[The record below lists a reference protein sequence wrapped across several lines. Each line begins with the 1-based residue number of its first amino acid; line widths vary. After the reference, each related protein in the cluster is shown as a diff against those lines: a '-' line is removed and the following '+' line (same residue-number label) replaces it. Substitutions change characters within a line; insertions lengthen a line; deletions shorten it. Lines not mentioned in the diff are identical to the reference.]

1 MLRIIGGEQKG
12 RRLKM
17 IRDPKIRPMPAKLR
31 EALFNIIKDKIP
43 GSFCLDGFAG
53 SGAVGLEA
61 LSRGA
66 ARVFFIEEYGPAV
79 KIISHNIEKCGY
91 QDRTRIIQEEFNRG
105 VIRLAK
111 EKCRFDLI
119 FIDPPY
125 ELLKERNPL
134 KVVKKRGILKPDGFI
149 VLRHFNKIT
158 PDLRLFE
165 RYRWFRCGDDII
177 SFFRYRSED
186 KKELENLSEESEKR
200 GENSEL
206 AEEKLKKETNG
217 S

>member
-17 IRDPKIRPMPAKLR
+17 IRDPKVRPMPAKLR
-31 EALFNIIKDKIP
+31 ATLFNIIMDKIP

-66 ARVFFIEEYGPAV
+66 ARVYFIEEYGPAV
-79 KIISHNIEKCGY
+79 KIIRHNIERCGF
-91 QDRTRIIQEEFNRG
+91 QDRTRILQEEFNRA

-111 EKCRFDLI
+111 EKHKFDII

-125 ELLKERNPL
+125 ELLRERNPL
-134 KVVKKRGILKPDGFI
+134 KVVKKRGILKPEGFI

-165 RYRWFRCGDDII
+165 RYRLVRCGDDVI
-177 SFFRYRSED
+177 SFFRYYSDEKIKNNR
-186 KKELENLSEESEKR
+186 ENLLEGKGEKEKMGKE
-200 GENSEL
+200 GENL
-206 AEEKLKKETNG
+206 
-217 S
+217 

>member
-1 MLRIIGGEQKG
+1 MIG
-12 RRLKM
+12 
-17 IRDPKIRPMPAKLR
+17 DPKVRPMPAKLR

-43 GSFCLDGFAG
+43 GSICLDGFAG

-79 KIISHNIEKCGY
+79 KIIRHNIDRCGF
-91 QDRTRIIQEEFNRG
+91 QDRTRVLQEEFNRG
-105 VIRLAK
+105 VIRLAR

-134 KVVKKRGILKPDGFI
+134 KVVKKRGVLKPDGFI

-158 PDLRLFE
+158 PDLRLFD

-186 KKELENLSEESEKR
+186 KEESGNLTEENGEKAKNFR
-200 GENSEL
+200 Q
-206 AEEKLKKETNG
+206 AKEDL
-217 S
+217 